1 MSDSRGAA
9 PAGPVRVVV
18 WFRSQDGS
26 GNGTD
31 ADILAG
37 YRKMRDD
44 LAGKPGLVGSELLR
58 AAGDPNS
65 FGVLSQWESVRHFV
79 AWQQEPGHDDD
90 TAPMDQ
96 YLDRTRPGGRY
107 ADMYQIV
114 DAG

>member
-1 MSDSRGAA
+1 
-9 PAGPVRVVV
+9 VVV
-18 WFRSQDGS
+18 WFRVPDGS
-26 GNGTD
+26 ADGTD

-44 LAGKPGLVGSELLR
+44 LAGKPGLRDSELLR
-58 AAGDPNS
+58 SASDPNS
-65 FGVLSQWESVRHFV
+65 FGVSSEWESARHFV
-79 AWQQEPGHDDD
+79 AWQQEPGHDND
-90 TAPMDQ
+90 TVPMDH

>member
-1 MSDSRGAA
+1 VSDSRGPA

-18 WFRSQDGS
+18 WFRSP
-26 GNGTD
+26 NGDD
-31 ADILAG
+31 AGILAG

-44 LAGKPGLVGSELLR
+44 LTGKPGLRGSELLR
-58 AAGDPNS
+58 SAGDPNS
-65 FGVLSQWESVRHFV
+65 FGVSSEWESARHFV
-79 AWQQEPGHDDD
+79 AWQQEAGHDDD